1 MRQYT
6 ETACSDPDFVAKH
19 LGPDNNDDRKI
30 LYEDP
35 DLRFC
40 ILAHVYKGQKNSNP
54 HDHGPSW
61 AVYGQVAGVT
71 EMTDWRLLAK
81 PAERRAR
88 QGRKDAELR
97 AHARHR
103 ARLQRRRA
111 AFAGA
116 RGRHKAD
123 PHRGPGP
130 HQGEARQ
137 VRGRG
142 LTLQRQVAAHPFG
155 GRTAIAS
162 TSSR

>member
-6 ETACSDPDFVAKH
+6 ERACSDPDFVAKH

-40 ILAHVYKGQKNSNP
+40 ILAHVYKGEKNSNP

-71 EMTDWRLLAK
+71 EMTDWRLLEK
-81 PAERRAR
+81 PQNGAPGKVEKVR
-88 QGRKDAELR
+88 DLR

-111 AFAGA
+111 AFAA
-116 RGRHKAD
+116 R
-123 PHRGPGP
+123 
-130 HQGEARQ
+130 ARATPSSSAS
-137 VRGRG
+137 RD
-142 LTLQRQVAAHPFG
+142 
-155 GRTAIAS
+155 RTC
-162 TSSR
+162 RR